1 MDDIVKLM
9 QKVKEDE
16 SHYNIM
22 LLEILNKVNGFD
34 TPYLLEK
41 NVFPKIQNKV
51 NDFDTPMG

>member
-34 TPYLLEK
+34 TTYLLEK